1 MSKLALQI
9 EEIKKNKTNLGQE
22 AYKEIKEAIIM
33 GKLKP
38 GEMLSENMLA
48 KALGMSRTPIRDAL
62 KELLNEDLVE
72 AIPGKGAFVKNIEVV
87 DLLEI
92 YEIREVLE
100 CMAAKTAVFKI
111 TAEEIQEL
119 ENTWNGFLEKI
130 NNGGTVELET
140 VALADNKL
148 HNLFIEKCSNK
159 RLKDIIDILHQQ
171 VLRYQLIS
179 AQLLGSTKTTIKEH
193 LEIIETM
200 KEKDVEKI
208 VSLLRK
214 HIQWSRSIVER
225 DLTGKQA

>member
-9 EEIKKNKTNLGQE
+9 EEIKKNKKNLGQE

-38 GEMLSENMLA
+38 GEVLSENMLA

-130 NNGGTVELET
+130 NNGGTVELEA

-159 RLKDIIDILHQQ
+159 RLKDIIGILYQQ

-208 VSLLRK
+208 VSLLIK